1 MTDTPDSNITQR
13 SAFIAVLGAP
23 NAGKSTLVNAMV
35 GTKVTIVSPKVQTT
49 RTRIRGVAMVGDV
62 QLVFIDTPGIF
73 RTAKRRLERSMVAAA
88 WGGAADADRVMLVI
102 DVSRGVDD
110 DTRTIIDTLK
120 ESGRKDVVLVLN
132 KVDLIDRPKLLT
144 LSAALFEEGLFS
156 DVFMISALRDDGV
169 DDLLHFLA
177 DQAPEGPW
185 MFPEDEVSDL
195 PQRMLAAEIT
205 REKVF
210 LRLHEE
216 LPYSILIETE
226 SWEERKDGSV
236 RIEQTIFVMRESQ
249 RKIVL
254 GKGGQS
260 IKAIGAAAREELE
273 ELLERRVHLFL
284 HVKVREEWA
293 EQKQAYTSWGLDFDV

>member
-1 MTDTPDSNITQR
+1 MTDTPDTPVTQR

-49 RTRIRGVAMVGDV
+49 RTRIRGVAMVGDA

-110 DTRTIIDTLK
+110 DTRSVIDTLK
-120 ESGRKDVVLVLN
+120 ESGRKDVILVLN
-132 KVDLIDRPKLLT
+132 KVDLIERSKLLT
-144 LSAALFEEGLFS
+144 MSAALFEEGLFS

-169 DDLLHFLA
+169 DDLLRFLA
-177 DQAPEGPW
+177 EQAEEGPW

-216 LPYSILIETE
+216 LPYSILIETS